1 MPYYLDHAASSPI
14 RPGVLA
20 AYAKYLGVA
29 GNPSSVHSFGQA
41 ARQLLEEAREEIAT
55 LLRANRS
62 EVIFTSGGTES
73 DNLAIKGIYWHRNT
87 SDPKRK
93 LIFTSKLEHHA
104 VLETIEWLVREQG
117 AEVSFVSLNEQ
128 GEIDLAALEEL
139 LSNRSNEIALVS
151 LMWANN
157 EIGVVNP
164 IKQITSIAKQHGI
177 PVHSDG
183 VAALGHLRIDFE
195 ESGLSALTITGHK
208 IGSPVGIGALLVARN
223 QKLTPL
229 FQGGSHERGLRSG
242 TQDAAAA
249 KAFALSV
256 SEAVAEIDSKATEHK
271 KLLGR
276 LVEGVRD
283 IASDVKVTGEFAERI
298 PNIVHLRFSNL
309 LGETL
314 MFLLDREGIAVSTGA
329 ACSAGVPEPSHVVLA
344 LVGSETEANSCI
356 RISLGH
362 DSTEQDIEAF
372 LNAFPK
378 AYEAAS
384 RANLVGKK

>member
-298 PNIVHLRFSNL
+298 PNIVHLRFGNL

>member
-93 LIFTSKLEHHA
+93 LIVTSKLEHHA

-298 PNIVHLRFSNL
+298 PNIVHLRFGNL

>member
-93 LIFTSKLEHHA
+93 LIVTSKLEHHA

>member
-93 LIFTSKLEHHA
+93 LIVTSKLEHHA

-117 AEVSFVSLNEQ
+117 ADVSYVSLNEQ

-139 LSNRSNEIALVS
+139 LRNRSNEIALVS

>member
-93 LIFTSKLEHHA
+93 LIVTSKLEHHA
-104 VLETIEWLVREQG
+104 VLETIEWLAREQG